1 MEEFGGKLV
10 QLNDFETD
18 YLTGTFISDVSNV
31 LGEKE
36 VEKPRSS
43 EKVENLKVNFHFP
56 APQTH
61 LHHT

>member
-31 LGEKE
+31 FGKAEKSKNPDQ
-36 VEKPRSS
+36 VK
-43 EKVENLKVNFHFP
+43 K
-56 APQTH
+56 
-61 LHHT
+61 